1 VRASDTLEQTI
12 DDFCAAARA
21 LPFLDSAVVLL
32 LAGDDALIVSGIDR
46 SVLGV
51 PTLTDGQPVPVIA
64 ARSFLERSVA
74 GPWWI
79 DLAQPEDNPNHEL
92 LALAR
97 EAGFRTTAYAPIRR
111 DGQLLAVLAV
121 ASRDGDSPQW
131 MSDRLPAVEELASF
145 AGTLFGSDMVRRGA
159 SDAARERIQR
169 ILDERAYHPVFQPVV
184 TADTHEVVGYEAL
197 TRFDDGTRPDLCF
210 AEAHAVGM
218 GIELEVACATA
229 ALAEASSLPHDQWVS
244 VNLSPAAVLSG
255 TAAAPLHAPGRRII
269 VEITEHEPIESYPD
283 LRAAIDACG
292 GCEISVDDAGAG
304 YASLRHILEL
314 QPDVVKLDIALVRDI
329 DADPARQALAAGL
342 CHFASQTGTTLI
354 AEGVET
360 EAEAA
365 VLAGLGVE
373 LMQGYLFGRPGPL
386 PRPVT

>member
-1 VRASDTLEQTI
+1 MGERE
-12 DDFCAAARA
+12 
-21 LPFLDSAVVLL
+21 
-32 LAGDDALIVSGIDR
+32 
-46 SVLGV
+46 
-51 PTLTDGQPVPVIA
+51 PV
-64 ARSFLERSVA
+64 
-74 GPWWI
+74 
-79 DLAQPEDNPNHEL
+79 
-92 LALAR
+92 
-97 EAGFRTTAYAPIRR
+97 
-111 DGQLLAVLAV
+111 
-121 ASRDGDSPQW
+121 
-131 MSDRLPAVEELASF
+131 
-145 AGTLFGSDMVRRGA
+145 
-159 SDAARERIQR
+159 
-169 ILDERAYHPVFQPVV
+169 
-184 TADTHEVVGYEAL
+184 
-197 TRFDDGTRPDLCF
+197 
-210 AEAHAVGM
+210 
-218 GIELEVACATA
+218 
-229 ALAEASSLPHDQWVS
+229 
-244 VNLSPAAVLSG
+244 PAAVLSG